1 MFPLFRKDLYKF
13 WSHETCRMAWDL
25 ISSSI
30 SLLLPRAAN
39 FSSRFLF
46 DSEYLQETKGNLD
59 MLSLWRDFALGIG
72 EEFVRLNCLIL
83 PNPTKQNLI
92 LLQVHLTQS
101 CHKCIKRRTKFRSL
115 YLKNKHLQ
123 HASCRLQSER
133 CSYYLKPP
141 KDDEL
146 HSFRTN
152 YASSSK

>member
-1 MFPLFRKDLYKF
+1 MFPLFRKDLYKC
-13 WSHETCRMAWDL
+13 WSHEICRMAWDL

-83 PNPTKQNLI
+83 PNPTNAEFISFASTSK
-92 LLQVHLTQS
+92 S
-101 CHKCIKRRTKFRSL
+101 CHKCVKRQTKFWYL

-123 HASCRLQSER
+123 HALCRLQSER
-133 CSYYLKPP
+133 CSYYLNPA

-146 HSFRTN
+146 RSFRTN
-152 YASSSK
+152 YASSST